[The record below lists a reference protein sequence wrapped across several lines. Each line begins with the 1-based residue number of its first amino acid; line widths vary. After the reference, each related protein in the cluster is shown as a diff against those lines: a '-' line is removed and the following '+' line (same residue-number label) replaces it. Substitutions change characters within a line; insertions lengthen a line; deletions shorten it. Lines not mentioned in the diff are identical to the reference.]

1 METIKTRKLSILMF
15 CKENMHLLEDIECN
29 PRNEGSEKA
38 AGDIRSALMMAGK
51 SQGVSVKAAS
61 KGEPVAQATMPS
73 AASVPAP
80 AAASTEEASV
90 VASRRSSSDG
100 SVQEV
105 SNLTV
110 TAPPLKKRR
119 VGRPTKAEV
128 LLVGSATSAQLPKLA
143 EASFLKTPFPSNPR

>member
-1 METIKTRKLSILMF
+1 
-15 CKENMHLLEDIECN
+15 MHLLEDIECN

-73 AASVPAP
+73 AASVQAP
-80 AAASTEEASV
+80 AAACTEEASV

-110 TAPPLKKRR
+110 TAPPLKKPREE
-119 VGRPTKAEV
+119 GRGSSCGICHVCPAAQACRGVFFKNSLSLESSMI
-128 LLVGSATSAQLPKLA
+128 LLYSCTIAFFILFFV
-143 EASFLKTPFPSNPR
+143 FF